1 MALRKNSRE
10 GRSGAPTSRS
20 TSKRSEGKFNK
31 DKSTNVEARHK
42 REGEENREGK
52 FRKPGKFAKPTY
64 PKDTRFERP
73 KTESRDGENTRNTRN
88 DKTKRPGKFSK
99 PGGVNWDDRKKTD
112 KKTPY
117 TKHTRHDK
125 NKLED
130 TRAERPKFTK
140 ENKFTKEEKFSR
152 PRSGNFEDK
161 KRIDD
166 RKPFEKYPKPEATN
180 REKFGEESTEK
191 NIPKFAAKRAVN
203 KVKPRNSRESNF
215 AKTGRF
221 GKPKTEGSSE
231 EKAEKR
237 EPREYRPEPKTYK
250 QREERNSSEKTER
263 KAPREYKTESKTY
276 KTKEGFKK
284 KDHKESE
291 PQRAEM
297 RLNRFLANGGISSRR
312 DADLAIEKG
321 YVEVNGKTVTELGT
335 KVQPNDTVT
344 YKGKKIYGEKKMYF
358 VLNKPR
364 DTIST
369 MHDPEGRKTVMDIM
383 SEACEERIF
392 PVGRLDRN
400 TTGILIFTNDGE
412 LSQKL
417 THPSFAV
424 KKIYEAGLDK
434 PMTQA
439 DLQQLA
445 DGIVLED
452 GDIQADNIGYNDE
465 TKKSIL
471 IEIHSGKNHII
482 HRMFEH
488 LGYKVEVLDR
498 VYYAGITKKGIKR
511 GQFKEI
517 NAKDLNLLRKSCGI
531 KPSKF

>member
-10 GRSGAPTSRS
+10 GRSTTPKTRS

-31 DKSTNVEARHK
+31 DKSANVEARHK
-42 REGEENREGK
+42 REGTESGGAK

-73 KTESRDGENTRNTRN
+73 KTEGRDGENTRNTR
-88 DKTKRPGKFSK
+88 DDSTKRPGKFAK
-99 PGGVNWDDRKKTD
+99 PGGVNWDDRKKAT
-112 KKTPY
+112 KTTPY
-117 TKHTRHDK
+117 SKHTRHDK
-125 NKLED
+125 NRSED
-130 TRAERPKFTK
+130 TRTERPKFAK
-140 ENKFTKEEKFSR
+140 PDKFSKEEKFEGR
-152 PRSGNFEDK
+152 T
-161 KRIDD
+161 KRENTYGKE
-166 RKPFEKYPKPEATN
+166 KP
-180 REKFGEESTEK
+180 KFSKEENTDA
-191 NIPKFAAKRAVN
+191 PVQKFAAKRAVN

-221 GKPKTEGSSE
+221 GKPKVEGSTE
-231 EKAEKR
+231 EKVEKR
-237 EPREYRPEPKTYK
+237 EPREYRPEPKTFK
-250 QREERNSSEKTER
+250 QKEERKASEKTEER
-263 KAPREYKTESKTY
+263 APRAYKTEAKTY
-276 KTKEGFKK
+276 KSKDSFKK
-284 KDHKESE
+284 KDDRTTE
-291 PQRAEM
+291 PQREEM

-335 KVQPNDTVT
+335 KVQPNDTVS

-424 KKIYEAGLDK
+424 KKIYEAVLDK

-439 DLQQLA
+439 DLQKLA
-445 DGIVLED
+445 EGIVLED
-452 GDIQADNIGYNDE
+452 GEIQADNIGYNDE

-488 LGYKVEVLDR
+488 LGYQVEVLDR
-498 VYYAGITKKGIKR
+498 VFYAGITKKGIKR

-517 NAKDLNLLRKSCGI
+517 NNKDLNLLRKSCGV
-531 KPSKF
+531 KPGKF